1 MDPRVKP
8 EDDKNIVIPA
18 KAGIQMSMDS
28 KPMDPRVKPEDDGK
42 ISWIPGR
49 KELGVR
55 SEQLAVSSE
64 QRGNSAEKLIKKTMI
79 GQFS

>member
-8 EDDKNIVIPA
+8 EDDEKPVIPA

-28 KPMDPRVKPEDDGK
+28 KPMDPQVKPEDDEK

-55 SEQLAVSSE
+55 SEQLAM
-64 QRGNSAEKLIKKTMI
+64 RN
-79 GQFS
+79 